1 MSRVTVT
8 GATKKKKKADN
19 TEGDKKADAKVIGPE
34 NVTSSYLVLSGTHF
48 RGGRQLGEYTIKSVR
63 ARAALARLARR
74 SLKYDRSSIARA
86 SPGTAG

>member
-1 MSRVTVT
+1 MYYLLACAAQPSVGYSSHCALSRVTVT
-8 GATKKKKKADN
+8 GATKADN

-63 ARAALARLARR
+63 APR
-74 SLKYDRSSIARA
+74 
-86 SPGTAG
+86 